1 MQPMSPLSWE
11 QATSSLKV
19 VVKGKGA
26 SRVFGSLTG
35 FHFALLKSPHS
46 SQCPRL
52 FLFLSLS
59 LFFSSYFCSFLS
71 SCIYLSSFILAVE
84 DKRRWFRS
92 SKLANECHSNAS
104 PSPPPPRPHNFWLDQ
119 LWRRNNT
126 HSTKL
131 YECWI
136 VLIRTFLLQP
146 SLYYKLENL

>member
-11 QATSSLKV
+11 QATSSLRV

-92 SKLANECHSNAS
+92 SKLANECHSNAA
-104 PSPPPPRPHNFWLDQ
+104 PSPPYKNDRFPNQSHCDLYSYSFLQNDIESNPRQPTILSVNIL
-119 LWRRNNT
+119 LCNER
-126 HSTKL
+126 
-131 YECWI
+131 
-136 VLIRTFLLQP
+136 IRA
-146 SLYYKLENL
+146 